1 MNVLKK
7 LSRNFKNL
15 YYSQLF
21 SNVGDIIYVIAL
33 IAYVYKTT
41 EDVRISTL
49 IPIIIT
55 FFLFLSGLVSTYAY
69 NRWGDLNILFSSQTA
84 KTILMSMIA
93 ITIYSKMNIL
103 VLFIFI
109 ALNSLLDGLINP
121 VKNSLIPRIE
131 TESKIMYAN
140 SKMNI
145 MNNII
150 QVSSWGLGG
159 ILMTIVGYHMVIII
173 TIVLYITSL
182 IFIRNISLDGSNDSH
197 QSIGIVK
204 EFTLMLKFNLKNK
217 NSMYLNTTT
226 LIESF
231 AHSAWIAAI
240 LLVFVKEFLNEKEFM
255 FGLIN
260 SVFFG
265 GIILAG
271 YFITKYSDYIER
283 RTKWVLIG
291 FGLIN
296 AILNLTFS
304 ISSWLIFVFGI
315 SFLYGFSD
323 QIRAITIH
331 STIQKR
337 LQSDTIIKVYTLNNM
352 VYSLGFCIG
361 TFAISF
367 VVDKF
372 NVNMA
377 YIVAGLAYIVSS
389 ILSLNYIKS
398 WGKS

>member
-1 MNVLKK
+1 MKK

-93 ITIYSKMNIL
+93 ITIYSNMNIL

-150 QVSSWGLGG
+150 QVSSWG
-159 ILMTIVGYHMVIII
+159 
-173 TIVLYITSL
+173 
-182 IFIRNISLDGSNDSH
+182 
-197 QSIGIVK
+197 
-204 EFTLMLKFNLKNK
+204 
-217 NSMYLNTTT
+217 
-226 LIESF
+226 
-231 AHSAWIAAI
+231 
-240 LLVFVKEFLNEKEFM
+240 
-255 FGLIN
+255 
-260 SVFFG
+260 
-265 GIILAG
+265 
-271 YFITKYSDYIER
+271 
-283 RTKWVLIG
+283 
-291 FGLIN
+291 
-296 AILNLTFS
+296 
-304 ISSWLIFVFGI
+304 
-315 SFLYGFSD
+315 
-323 QIRAITIH
+323 
-331 STIQKR
+331 
-337 LQSDTIIKVYTLNNM
+337 
-352 VYSLGFCIG
+352 
-361 TFAISF
+361 
-367 VVDKF
+367 
-372 NVNMA
+372 
-377 YIVAGLAYIVSS
+377 
-389 ILSLNYIKS
+389 
-398 WGKS
+398 